1 MQNSATITSVV
12 TQGGTINSTVTV
24 GSTISS
30 TLTGGGIGPKG
41 TTGSAGT
48 PGSVWHEGAGAP
60 SIIYANGDFYLNTTT
75 GDVYVQA
82 AGSWGSP
89 VGNITGPVGPTG
101 SFPYFNV
108 QNYGAAGDGIN
119 DDTTPLQN
127 AILAAY
133 ALGGTVFFPSGTYKI
148 TATLTMYTG
157 VSLLGEGSE
166 ASVIK
171 QTTDNIDCLYGNDVA
186 SIDIQGMRLE
196 GPHDSS
202 TSGRGVNF
210 AWTTAGNVPF
220 ISMRDV
226 WVRWFGGTGVAIE
239 TPIVSHFDRVLFDA
253 NGQYGMDWYH
263 AGTSCTF
270 TSCWARNNVQAGY
283 HFYESVYMAL
293 TGCAADGNGVGYLI
307 ENAQSIDLIA
317 CGAESQ
323 IVGAGIWDG
332 TGMKISNSSV
342 VGIHNAWFA
351 NNAAIALWVTNGSQ
365 AVEVFGAADNSP
377 AGGATAF
384 VKTDAATNSTLSD
397 IHNTTANSY
406 SAGTVTVL
414 NDGANSLLTKQMQ
427 LKDASGSMFLT
438 ATPDGA
444 GGQFSLQVD
453 TTGILDLFG
462 QGGQVL
468 NVNLLDGYLQLST
481 LTATTVP
488 YLDAN
493 KRFASS
499 AVTPT
504 ELGYVSGVTSAL
516 QTQLTAK
523 APLASPALTGTPT
536 APTATVGTNTTQLA
550 TTAFVLAN
558 AGTSGMTNPMTTLG
572 DIIYENAT
580 PAATRLAGN
589 TTTTKKYLSQTGNGT
604 ISAVPA
610 WAQIAVADLSGFG
623 TGVAAALAINT
634 GSAGAP
640 VLFNGAGGTPSSLT
654 LTSATGL
661 PLAGLA
667 SAAYATAATASTLVE
682 RDANVNVTTNNTF
695 NGFTTTATAAGTTT
709 LSITSTPI
717 QVWTGS
723 TTQTVKLPTTSVP
736 AGAQYLFLNNSTG
749 TVTVQSSG
757 ANTITAIP
765 AGTSAAFTAVIAT
778 PAAAADWTAQYFGV
792 KVPSGI
798 LATISNSLT
807 FTGTNGTTMTFPG
820 TTDTV
825 VTLGATQTLTAKTL
839 TSPTLTTPALGTPA
853 SGVMTNVTGLPLT
866 TGVTGNLP
874 VTNLNSGT
882 SASSSTFWRGD
893 GTWATPAGSGTV
905 TATGGSLTANSVV
918 LGAGTTDTKVVAG
931 IVTDGT
937 SKLTLGVAGTSVGAV
952 AFNNATSGSITLQP
966 VTGALGS
973 VTLTMPATTGTLALL
988 SLAQT
993 WTAVQTF
1000 SSAPVFNALP
1010 TGTAVSSAEAVSTLV
1025 SRDANGNA
1033 AVTNLQQGY
1042 TSTATATGTTTLT
1055 VASNQNQVFT
1065 GTLGQ
1070 ICILPAVSTLTL
1082 GTDYVIT
1089 NQSTGNITIQSSGA
1103 NNIVILGPNQIA
1115 TLVTNA
1121 TSGTGAAVWNFQVSN
1136 ATYDYRNNNG
1146 TPVVEANSHVETGA
1160 VGTST
1165 GVASAFS
1172 VSVTWAKSF
1181 TGIPIVV
1188 PSPAGDASSAVGY
1201 GSAGF
1206 NLKRFT
1212 VQVTSVSTSGA
1223 SFEVYTT
1230 DGTAWASGN
1239 FAYFTYQAIGV

>member
-1 MQNSATITSVV
+1 MPPTLNKTYVTHVSLGTDTNGNVAVSNINGSSAQLTATS
-12 TQGGTINSTVTV
+12 
-24 GSTISS
+24 
-30 TLTGGGIGPKG
+30 
-41 TTGSAGT
+41 
-48 PGSVWHEGAGAP
+48 
-60 SIIYANGDFYLNTTT
+60 FM
-75 GDVYVQA
+75 
-82 AGSWGSP
+82 
-89 VGNITGPVGPTG
+89 TGPVGPKGDKGDTG
-101 SFPYFNV
+101 SFPYLDLRNFGGIGDGVTDNTTAIQAAV
-108 QNYGAAGDGIN
+108 DAAG
-119 DDTTPLQN
+119 
-127 AILAAY
+127 AI
-133 ALGGTVFFPSGTYKI
+133 GGTIFFGPGTYII
-148 TATLTMYTG
+148 TGSITMHTG
-157 VSLLGEGSE
+157 VSFLGSGSE
-166 ASVIK
+166 ATVI
-171 QTTDNIDCLYGNDVA
+171 QQNNNAVDTLVGTDVA
-186 SIDIQGMRLE
+186 SITLQGVLFR
-196 GPHDSS
+196 GPSS
-202 TSGRGVNF
+202 GTGNGIAFGWSGN
-210 AWTTAGNVPF
+210 GNLPF
-220 ISMRDV
+220 IHFIDI
-226 WVRWFGGTGVAIE
+226 WVRHFGGSGIYFE
-239 TPIVSHFDRVLFDA
+239 TPIVTHFDRVICQDNGKHGFDF
-253 NGQYGMDWYH
+253 YH
-263 AGTSCTF
+263 AGTSVTF
-270 TSCWARNNVQAGY
+270 TSCWARTNAQAGY
-283 HFYESVYMAL
+283 HFFESVYMNL
-293 TGCAADGNGVGYLI
+293 SGCASDNNGINYWV
-307 ENAQSIDLIA
+307 ESAQSIGFFA
-317 CGAESQ
+317 CGSE
-323 IVGAGIWDG
+323 GALLNGGAYNGYGW
-332 TGMKISNSSV
+332 KIDNSSV
-342 VGIHNAWFA
+342 ITLEACWVADNRNVAV
-351 NNAAIALWVTNGSQ
+351 WVTNGSNGISLN
-365 AVEVFGAADNSP
+365 VADNSP
-377 AGGATAF
+377 NVTAVTF
-384 VKTDAATNSTLSD
+384 IQTDVGTNGTIREL
-397 IHNTTANSY
+397 HNTTANSL
-406 SAGTVTVL
+406 AVGTF
-414 NDGANSLLTKQMQ
+414 NISN
-427 LKDASGSMFLT
+427 
-438 ATPDGA
+438 DGA
-444 GGQFSLQVD
+444 GGNTMKSLYVHGTNGTLHLTADTDASQYNFSAD
-453 TTGILDLFG
+453 TTGTLTYFG
-462 QGGQVL
+462 SGGQAL
-468 NVNLLDGYLQLST
+468 NVALLDGFLELDT

-488 YLDAN
+488 YMDAN

-993 WTAVQTF
+993 WTAVQTY

-1010 TGTAVSSAEAVSTLV
+1010 TGTAVASAATASTIMT
-1025 SRDANGNA
+1025 RDSNGNTN
-1033 AVTNLQQGY
+1033 VVNLQQGY
-1042 TSTATATGTTTLT
+1042 ATTATAAGTTTLT
-1055 VASNQNQVFT
+1055 VASKQQQIFT
-1065 GTLGQ
+1065 GVTTQ
-1070 ICILPAVSTLTL
+1070 TVVLPAVSTLTL

-1089 NQSTGNITIQSSGA
+1089 NQSTGLVTIQSSGA
-1103 NNIVILGPNQIA
+1103 NSIVVLGPNQQ
-1115 TLVTNA
+1115 VTVVSNA
-1121 TSGTGAAVWNFQVSN
+1121 TSGTGAAVWNFQVQN
-1136 ATYDYRNNNG
+1136 AVFDYRNNNG
-1146 TPVVEANSHVETGA
+1146 TPVVEANSHVETGS

-1165 GVASAFS
+1165 GAVSAFS
-1172 VSVTWAKSF
+1172 VNITWAKAF
-1181 TGIPIVV
+1181 AGIPIVV
-1188 PSPAGDASSAVGY
+1188 PSAAGDAASAVGY
-1201 GSAGF
+1201 GAAGF
-1206 NLKRFT
+1206 NIKRFA
-1212 VQVTSVSTSGA
+1212 VAVTTVSTSGA
-1223 SFEVYTT
+1223 TIEVYST